1 MKSATCWESP
11 DGKDAVLMSRD
22 RECLNC
28 GMHLAGVSIDLEHLP
43 PRLQCPKCDENLY
56 LQTDGSCLTRD
67 IAHNRETVIRAM
79 DKLDNSLVDAWES
92 YAATLRLIVG
102 GGLIREQ
109 ILGQLLYYRDQG
121 RILDFREDTPNRG
134 AIVVNLRQ

>member
-1 MKSATCWESP
+1 MNRS
-11 DGKDAVLMSRD
+11 

-28 GMHLAGVSIDLEHLP
+28 GMHVAAATIDLEHLP
-43 PRLQCPKCDENLY
+43 PQVRCPKCDGNLY

-67 IAHNRETVIRAM
+67 IAHNRETVNRAM
-79 DKLDNSLVDAWES
+79 DKLDQCLTEAWS
-92 YAATLRLIVG
+92 GYAASVRLVVG

-121 RILDFREDTPNRG
+121 RVRDFREDSPNRG
-134 AIVVNLRQ
+134 AIVVTIR